1 MMSDGFGL
9 QVSWCGVRSSNA
21 MTKKAPRKTATY
33 ELVKSPA
40 LRFNKPKKIPI
51 HPRMTLG

>member
-1 MMSDGFGL
+1 L

-21 MTKKAPRKTATY
+21 MTEKAPRKTDTY
-33 ELVKSPA
+33 ELIKSPE
-40 LRFNKPKKIPI
+40 LRFNRTKKIPI